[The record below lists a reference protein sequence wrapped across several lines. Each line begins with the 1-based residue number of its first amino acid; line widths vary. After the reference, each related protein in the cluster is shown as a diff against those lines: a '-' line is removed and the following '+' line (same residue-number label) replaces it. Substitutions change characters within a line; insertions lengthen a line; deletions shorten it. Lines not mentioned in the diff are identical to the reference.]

1 MIITHKVQL
10 FRVNGGDWYE
20 VKSVRMEDGEE
31 SEEFDNAMIL
41 GEGHTIDEAFEDA
54 QETLAELTLATT
66 EGRKKQADLLKKP
79 VAKKS
84 KRKDKS

>member
-1 MIITHKVQL
+1 MSITHKVQL

-31 SEEFDNAMIL
+31 ADDFDTSMIL
-41 GEGHTIDEAFEDA
+41 GEGNTIDEAFEEA
-54 QETLAELTLATT
+54 QATLAGLTIAAA

-84 KRKDKS
+84 KRKAKS